1 MSEHKALIRWN
12 HAGGDFLQK
21 EYSRDH
27 RVGFPNGQHILG
39 SAAAGYSGN
48 PDGVDPEAMLTAA
61 VSSCHMLTFLALCAV
76 KGYVVSEYEDEA
88 SGTLE
93 KNSEGKMVVSH
104 IQLQPRVIFVG
115 DAPDPERLQMMHERA
130 HKSCFISNS
139 VRTVIDI
146 PAARLTPLRC
156 WNHDST
162 DRQFPTR
169 CRSISGRGTARAGR
183 SR

>member
-1 MSEHKALIRWN
+1 MSEHKALIRWS

-27 RVGFPNGQHILG
+27 QLGFPNGQTLLG
-39 SAAAGYSGN
+39 SAAAGYNGN

-61 VSSCHMLTFLALCAV
+61 VASCHMLTFLALCAV
-76 KGYVVSEYEDEA
+76 KGYVVGSYEDEA

-93 KNSEGKMVVSH
+93 KNAEGKMVVSH
-104 IQLQPRVIFVG
+104 ILLQPRVVFNGEVP
-115 DAPDPERLQMMHERA
+115 DAERLQMMHERA

-146 PAARLTPLRC
+146 QPR
-156 WNHDST
+156 D
-162 DRQFPTR
+162 
-169 CRSISGRGTARAGR
+169 
-183 SR
+183 